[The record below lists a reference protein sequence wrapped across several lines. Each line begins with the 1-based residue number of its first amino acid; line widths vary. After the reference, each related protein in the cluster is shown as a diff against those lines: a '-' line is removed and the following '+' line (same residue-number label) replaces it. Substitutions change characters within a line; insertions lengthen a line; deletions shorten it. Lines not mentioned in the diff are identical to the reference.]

1 MSEHAIVIGLYLLTG
16 GMKDEHH
23 VSRISHPSMH
33 GVYGWL
39 TGNLSVRI
47 DEWRHDLV
55 CFGFRYDMFL
65 YHLNTK
71 YKFPMS
77 LASMI
82 KFHLPLIPTDNIPKL
97 SLGLLRLPLS
107 YFFHPSF

>member
-55 CFGFRYDMFL
+55 CIL
-65 YHLNTK
+65 TLNLSCHK
-71 YKFPMS
+71 V
-77 LASMI
+77 
-82 KFHLPLIPTDNIPKL
+82 TDFVP
-97 SLGLLRLPLS
+97 
-107 YFFHPSF
+107 